1 MKKNDVELGATYVA
15 KVSGKRVHVRIE
27 REGTHGGWEAVN
39 VETGRKIHVKSAQRL
54 RRAVAP
60 RRDATEPNGDA
71 DACATVGCDH
81 PAVLTYLGRPR
92 CQECYADEV
101 ADGDDGLE
109 APNDQEIEM
118 STKKSSKKSAA
129 KTTKTPKAGKQPK
142 AAKAAKPAA
151 DAKLKRISA
160 LDAAAQVLKDAAKPL
175 KATEMIVAMAEA
187 GLWESPGGKTPHA
200 TLYAAII
207 REIAAKGSEAR
218 FRKVERGQFEYAG

>member
-27 REGTHGGWEAVN
+27 REGAHGGWEAVN
-39 VETGRKIHVKSAQRL
+39 VETGRSIHVKSAQRL

-60 RRDATEPNGDA
+60 RREATEPTGGT

-81 PAVLTYLGRPR
+81 PAALTYLGRPR

-109 APNDQEIEM
+109 TPNDQEIEM
-118 STKKSSKKSAA
+118 ATKMSSKKTT

-142 AAKAAKPAA
+142 VVKVAKPAA
-151 DAKLKRISA
+151 DAKPKRISA
-160 LDAAAQVLKDAAKPL
+160 LDAAAQVLKDAAKPM
-175 KATEMIVAMAEA
+175 KANEMIVAMAEA

-207 REIAAKGSEAR
+207 REIAAKGAEAR